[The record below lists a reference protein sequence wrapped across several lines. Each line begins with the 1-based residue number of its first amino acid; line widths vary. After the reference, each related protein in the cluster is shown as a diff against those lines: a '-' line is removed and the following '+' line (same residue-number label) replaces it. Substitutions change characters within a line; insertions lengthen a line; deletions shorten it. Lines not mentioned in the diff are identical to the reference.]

1 MARRVVLYI
10 AMSLD
15 GYIAD
20 RQGGV
25 GWLTGHDGAVP
36 SDEGYEAFIAGI
48 DTVVMGYRTYRQIVE
63 ELTPGHWPYEGMRGY
78 VASGQAR
85 AKTAHVSFIGGDIVG
100 FVQGLRGQEGK
111 DIWLVG
117 GADLVESFIQADAID
132 VYQITIIPTILG
144 SGVRLFG
151 APSST
156 IPLQLQEHK
165 TESGMLML
173 QYTKNPSQ

>member
-10 AMSLD
+10 AVSLD

-25 GWLTGHDGAVP
+25 DWLVGHDGAGP
-36 SDEGYEAFIAGI
+36 PDNWYETFIAGI
-48 DTVVMGYRTYRQIVE
+48 DTVVMGSRTYRQIVE
-63 ELTPGHWPYEGMRGY
+63 ELTPGLWPYEGMRGY

-85 AKTAHVSFIGGDIVG
+85 AKTEHVSFIGGDIVG

-111 DIWLVG
+111 DIWLIG

-132 VYQITIIPTILG
+132 VYQITVIPTILG

-151 APSST
+151 APSNT
-156 IPLQLQEHK
+156 IPLQLWEHK
-165 TESGMLML
+165 VEGGMVML
-173 QYTKNPSQ
+173 QYIKR